1 MRGPGLPH
9 RQLDTRPVLNID
21 FAPTFL
27 AMAGLEAPPWMDGIS
42 FFPLSEQNADDGT
55 GMDRRFLI
63 EYHGEGSRKTVSPDC
78 LYDDVGTL
86 SVSVAESCSTN
97 TSCPR
102 LPDTTVLDYL
112 PPKIL
117 IFPVLKKMYN
127 VITCFYY

>member
-1 MRGPGLPH
+1 
-9 RQLDTRPVLNID
+9 
-21 FAPTFL
+21 
-27 AMAGLEAPPWMDGIS
+27 
-42 FFPLSEQNADDGT
+42 
-55 GMDRRFLI
+55 MDRKFLI
-63 EYHGEGSRKTVSPDC
+63 EYHGEGCRKNVSPDC

-86 SVSVAESCSTN
+86 SVSIAECSSIN

-117 IFPVLKKMYN
+117 IFPVLQKMYN